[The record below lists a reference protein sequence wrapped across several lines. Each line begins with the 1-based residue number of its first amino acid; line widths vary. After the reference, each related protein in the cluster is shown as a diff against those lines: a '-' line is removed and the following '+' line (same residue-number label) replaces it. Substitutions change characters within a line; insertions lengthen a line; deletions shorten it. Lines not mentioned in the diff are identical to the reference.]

1 MGKIIY
7 LYEGLKI
14 EEVFMCKKKERKQ
27 TEVGRQKRKRKR
39 LEGVGQ
45 IEEFPCVWLS

>member
-14 EEVFMCKKKERKQ
+14 EEVFMCKKREKENWSR
-27 TEVGRQKRKRKR
+27 
-39 LEGVGQ
+39 
-45 IEEFPCVWLS
+45 